1 MHMLLKNKYF
11 FFPSLVILDLSSLV
25 MMKKSS
31 KVSEATNQKKD
42 VKIRYRMLKRTCNVS
57 FPNKRLETSRAS
69 IIVIIVIFRW
79 LDLFCW
85 LDF

>member
-1 MHMLLKNKYF
+1 M
-11 FFPSLVILDLSSLV
+11 ILDLSSLV

-31 KVSEATNQKKD
+31 KVSEATNQIKKD

-69 IIVIIVIFRW
+69 IIVIINVIFRW